1 MRHPFVFPLLLA
13 SLAACQSVRPE
24 PAPDS
29 PPAAEAPGRGPV
41 GASIETLGAG

>member
-1 MRHPFVFPLLLA
+1 MRHPFVFLLLLA
-13 SLAACQSVRPE
+13 SLAACQSVRPA
-24 PAPDS
+24 PAP